1 MKKTIKYLGILLSVV
16 LMGALSSCTIKD
28 INEEEDLGLNI
39 KVFAPTKVVAGQP
52 MTINGTGMLT
62 ASEIV
67 FPGGIAVTNFEIVS
81 NEMIRVTAPSGIAA
95 EGGKLIVRSSDEE
108 VESRLPLTLG
118 RTNISGYDKQEGDEV
133 EGGQTITIY
142 GEDLEFINSVELLN
156 AEGVPQ
162 LLKSEDF
169 YRKGTSTVMF
179 YVPTKDI
186 YEGSFVGKIFTYD
199 GREFAMPELAYKP
212 KQESGHWETKKT
224 IYWENTDKTPIPAWG
239 GTFRFTY
246 DGNDANNECIATFPA
261 DVWALIKDGTIR
273 AAVEVNDASNIRIT
287 TGWWTGAYG
296 GTDHN
301 CLDMVQEDKDG
312 NKYIELNI
320 KEDGNL
326 YDNIDQQHLLFTGD
340 AYTLLYL
347 YTEEEIWVPGEGGH
361 WERNSL
367 WKNTEKTPIPAWGGT
382 FRFTFDGN
390 DVNNECIATFP
401 ADVWALIKDGVVRV
415 AVDANESSNI
425 RITTGWWTGAY
436 GGADHNCTDMIQEE
450 EDGTKY
456 IELNIK
462 EEGSLYDNIDQQ
474 HLLFTGDA
482 YTLLE
487 IYTVEWVEGE
497 GGGQQDPIVIWEGDG
512 SAGEVNWNGTY
523 RFALE
528 GNDTNNECI
537 AEVNAEAWDII
548 KRGTFILE
556 AQGSDWVQMRITD
569 GWWTVTYTG
578 NDICTGDERII
589 DDGDGKY
596 HIELKLA
603 GDPLVGVLD
612 AQHLLF
618 TGSGYTPLKL
628 YYYPQVLD

>member
-28 INEEEDLGLNI
+28 INEDDDLGLNI

-52 MTINGTGMLT
+52 MTINGTGLLT

-67 FPGGIAVTNFEIVS
+67 FPGGITVTNFEIVS

-95 EGGKLIVRSSDEE
+95 EGGKLIVRSYDEE

-118 RTNISGYDKQEGDEV
+118 RTKISGYDKQEGEEV

-179 YVPTKDI
+179 YVPTKNI

-224 IYWENTDKTPIPAWG
+224 IYWENTDGTPIPAWG
-239 GTFRFTY
+239 GKFRFTF

-301 CLDMVQEDKDG
+301 CLDM
-312 NKYIELNI
+312 
-320 KEDGNL
+320 
-326 YDNIDQQHLLFTGD
+326 
-340 AYTLLYL
+340 
-347 YTEEEIWVPGEGGH
+347 
-361 WERNSL
+361 
-367 WKNTEKTPIPAWGGT
+367 
-382 FRFTFDGN
+382 
-390 DVNNECIATFP
+390 
-401 ADVWALIKDGVVRV
+401 
-415 AVDANESSNI
+415 
-425 RITTGWWTGAY
+425 
-436 GGADHNCTDMIQEE
+436 IQEE

-462 EEGSLYDNIDQQ
+462 EDGNLYDNIDQQ

-497 GGGQQDPIVIWEGDG
+497 GGDQQDPIVIWEGDG
-512 SAGEVNWNGTY
+512 SAGEVSWNGTY

-528 GNDTNNECI
+528 GHDTNNECI
-537 AEVNAEAWDII
+537 AEVSAEAWDII
-548 KRGTFILE
+548 KRGTFFLE
-556 AQGSDWVQMRITD
+556 AKGSDWVQMRITD

-578 NDICTGDERII
+578 EDICTGNERII
-589 DDGDGKY
+589 DHGDGTY

-603 GDPLVGVLD
+603 GDPLVDVLD

-618 TGSGYTPLKL
+618 TGSGFTPLKL
-628 YYYPQVLD
+628 YYYPQVLN

>member
-28 INEEEDLGLNI
+28 INEDDDLGLNI

-52 MTINGTGMLT
+52 MTINGTGLLT

-67 FPGGIAVTNFEIVS
+67 FPGGIPVTNFEIVS

-95 EGGKLIVRSSDEE
+95 EGGKLIVRSYDEE

-118 RTNISGYDKQEGDEV
+118 RTNISGYDKQEGEEV

-179 YVPTKDI
+179 YVPTKNI

-224 IYWENTDKTPIPAWG
+224 IYWENTDGTPIPTWG
-239 GTFRFTY
+239 GKFRFTF

-301 CLDMVQEDKDG
+301 CTDMLQEEEDG
-312 NKYIELNI
+312 TKYIELNI

-347 YTEEEIWVPGEGGH
+347 YTVEEIWVPGEEGH
-361 WERNSL
+361 WERNSY
-367 WKNTEKTPIPAWGGT
+367 WKNTDGTAIPAWGGK

-390 DVNNECIATFP
+390 DANNECIATFP
-401 ADVWALIKDGVVRV
+401 ADVWALIKDGKVRAAV
-415 AVDANESSNI
+415 AVNDASNI

-436 GGADHNCTDMIQEE
+436 GGTDHNCIDMIQEE

-456 IELNIK
+456 IELDIK
-462 EEGSLYDNIDQQ
+462 GDGNLYDNIDQQ

-487 IYTVEWVEGE
+487 IYTMVWVEG
-497 GGGQQDPIVIWEGDG
+497 GGGGNSEVELWTGEAIADDWGNQPNLLSDAGVELQEAGAKAGQEVRFYITPTATDWKLKIIEGHWG
-512 SAGEVNWNGTY
+512 PEYCAYCAAGT
-523 RFALE
+523 
-528 GNDTNNECI
+528 DTNGGEFT
-537 AEVNAEAWDII
+537 EWDLDANGGYIPLTLTQEI
-548 KRGTFILE
+548 LDAAFTQQWWGGTFI
-556 AQGSDWVQMRITD
+556 ANGDNVKVTKIT
-569 GWWTVTYTG
+569 
-578 NDICTGDERII
+578 
-589 DDGDGKY
+589 
-596 HIELKLA
+596 LK
-603 GDPLVGVLD
+603 
-612 AQHLLF
+612 
-618 TGSGYTPLKL
+618 
-628 YYYPQVLD
+628 